1 MRLIDA
7 DALIKESYEI
17 KLTSDEAYHCV
28 IGREKV
34 LELIQN
40 APTVE
45 RPTGEWIPVSERLPK
60 ISERVLL
67 TLNNGEVYIGHL
79 HTYQEGVGWT
89 LEPTSLLYIYPSESA
104 VA

>member
-45 RPTGEWIPVSERLPK
+45 RPTGEWIPLTIYNGFTYWECSECGEK
-60 ISERVLL
+60 NIFAL
-67 TLNNGEVYIGHL
+67 TKFCFHCGAKMMKGEAEI
-79 HTYQEGVGWT
+79 
-89 LEPTSLLYIYPSESA
+89 
-104 VA
+104 